1 LLEDLSGAS
10 IEQAETL
17 LERFR
22 ALSAAR
28 PPELEADVDLHRRIH
43 EAIQELPIETR
54 RTIVGM
60 LVDRMTEDP
69 LAEGLLGAMSG
80 AELARALVDLGR
92 GGDRDPVELARQ
104 LASAGRPADVID
116 LAAALAA
123 GHEEAGTIVAGLERI
138 GIASADVAGRGSDE
152 SLSDVMAR
160 YLLAT
165 EEDDRRSLGVLF
177 PLDDEHV
184 RGVALADFGDYLLL
198 DDDPIRLGDVLDL
211 WVDGVRTAL
220 RDRDGRRLQRLLQIV
235 EPAEQEGPGDDR
247 AGLIEASRRRV
258 FDAGLVADLVTA
270 ETEQEGSPVPDML
283 REFGDLAVEALLDAL
298 AAEQDRGRRALLIGM
313 LRRVAQG
320 HHGPVV
326 TRIGDERWYVVRNAV
341 SILRSVGGAEVMTL
355 LAEAARH
362 PAAAVR
368 REATLGL
375 VAAGGLEAIPHLK
388 TLAADPDPQIRSLA
402 VDALGALAGRP
413 AAAALADVARANVAV
428 DTRRS
433 AIELLARHSAAE
445 APELL
450 GALASRRTRP
460 RLPRALRRHAKALA
474 RGLEGR

>member
-1 LLEDLSGAS
+1 
-10 IEQAETL
+10 
-17 LERFR
+17 
-22 ALSAAR
+22 
-28 PPELEADVDLHRRIH
+28 
-43 EAIQELPIETR
+43 
-54 RTIVGM
+54 
-60 LVDRMTEDP
+60 
-69 LAEGLLGAMSG
+69 
-80 AELARALVDLGR
+80 
-92 GGDRDPVELARQ
+92 
-104 LASAGRPADVID
+104 
-116 LAAALAA
+116 
-123 GHEEAGTIVAGLERI
+123 
-138 GIASADVAGRGSDE
+138 
-152 SLSDVMAR
+152 MAR

-177 PLDDEHV
+177 PLDDEHA

-313 LRRVAQG
+313 LRRVAEG

-375 VAAGGLEAIPHLK
+375 VAAGGLEAIPHLE